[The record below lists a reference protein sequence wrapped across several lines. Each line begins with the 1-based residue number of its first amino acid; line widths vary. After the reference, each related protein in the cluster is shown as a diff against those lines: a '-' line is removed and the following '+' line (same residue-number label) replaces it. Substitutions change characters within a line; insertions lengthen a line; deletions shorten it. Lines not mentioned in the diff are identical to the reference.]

1 MEYHCFSVDCTDEM
15 YHGSKSLIRERL
27 PSCQP
32 PIISQ
37 TYRNAII
44 VEASSI
50 LRKLSNMSA
59 DNFYEFAV
67 VFYIYVIRLAEG
79 FDRLDVVFDRYFKN
93 SFKPQTRKGQGSTGT
108 RVLQITDVVPFPRN
122 FLTVIQIINMIW
134 DYTWLQK
141 LCPFCDVGN
150 THLLLCATHDNWN
163 FLSTNCE

>member
-44 VEASSI
+44 IEASSI

-79 FDRLDVVFDRYFKN
+79 FDRLAAHTAGFEWVECLHDVSVPDLSVRRVCFERLYVCSKVAIQ
-93 SFKPQTRKGQGSTGT
+93 SFY
-108 RVLQITDVVPFPRN
+108 L
-122 FLTVIQIINMIW
+122 
-134 DYTWLQK
+134 
-141 LCPFCDVGN
+141 
-150 THLLLCATHDNWN
+150 
-163 FLSTNCE
+163 